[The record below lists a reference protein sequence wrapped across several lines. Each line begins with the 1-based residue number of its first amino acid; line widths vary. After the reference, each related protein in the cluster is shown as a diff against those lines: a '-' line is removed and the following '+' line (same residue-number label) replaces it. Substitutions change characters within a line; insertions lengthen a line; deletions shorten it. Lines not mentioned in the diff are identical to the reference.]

1 MQLICQSASLLGI
14 NNICPEMFDNALKPA
29 FVNHMNKFGLS
40 YGTQE
45 EFDFRFQLFQEK
57 DAEIARVNSD
67 PEHTFTVG
75 HNKFS
80 TWTSTEYKRLLSVQ
94 VPAME
99 AEEVVLPEIGNPEA
113 VDWRTKKAVGPVKN
127 QGQCGSCWAFAATAS
142 TEALY
147 AIKKK
152 ELLDL
157 SEQQL
162 VDCVTS
168 SSGCNGG
175 SLSSP
180 FQYL

>member
-14 NNICPEMFDNALKPA
+14 NTLCPEMLKSTLKPA

-80 TWTSTEYKRLLSVQ
+80 TWTETEYKRLLSAQ
-94 VPAME
+94 MPAQE
-99 AEEVVLPEIGNPEA
+99 GNVVILPEINAPESM
-113 VDWRTKKAVGPVKN
+113 DWRTKKAVGPVKD
-127 QGQCGSCWAFAATAS
+127 QGGCGSCWAFAATAS
-142 TEALY
+142 TEGLY
-147 AIKKK
+147 AIKRK
-152 ELLDL
+152 
-157 SEQQL
+157 
-162 VDCVTS
+162 
-168 SSGCNGG
+168 
-175 SLSSP
+175 
-180 FQYL
+180 

>member
-14 NNICPEMFDNALKPA
+14 NTLCPEMLNSTLKPA

-80 TWTSTEYKRLLSVQ
+80 TWTDAEYRRLLGAK
-94 VPAME
+94 VPAQTG
-99 AEEVVLPEIGNPEA
+99 EVVELDVTGIAES
-113 VDWRTKKAVGPVKN
+113 VDWTKLGAVNAMKD
-127 QGQCGSCWAFAATAS
+127 QGACGSCWAFAATTAV
-142 TEALY
+142 EGRA
-147 AIKKK
+147 
-152 ELLDL
+152 
-157 SEQQL
+157 
-162 VDCVTS
+162 
-168 SSGCNGG
+168 
-175 SLSSP
+175 
-180 FQYL
+180 